1 MTNNKDDIALK
12 TPFFKEVYNGIVKF
26 ENYGKYAIESIGA
39 TIKYII
45 LLVLLVSFVS
55 SLFSIYGISNRIK
68 RVFDFYEEEIKEL
81 SYSEGILS
89 VNGGESFS
97 IYTESNGIGEIIVDT
112 SDLTDEKI
120 SEYEHSLSN
129 NSTMGVIILKDK
141 AIIVGNTLTT
151 HLYKDLLGNET
162 YNKESIVNV
171 YNNYKTPI
179 ILITFL
185 TSFSASFILYLSD
198 LLIWA
203 MMLAVLAYT
212 VARISHI
219 RLTFKS
225 AFSIAI
231 HGQTLSMMLQL
242 IYNILIETCNFEI
255 KYFSFMYITIA
266 TIYVITAVFMI
277 KSDLIM
283 DHIQSVL
290 EKKKREIEM
299 KQKKE
304 EEEKQRLKERE
315 EKRQQRRKE
324 KEEEEKKKT
333 ESENNRSAEEGT

>member
-1 MTNNKDDIALK
+1 MTIKDKDDITLK

-39 TIKYII
+39 TIKYLI
-45 LLVLLVSFVS
+45 LITLLVSLLS
-55 SLFSIYGISNRIK
+55 ALFSIYGISNRIK
-68 RVFDFYEEEIKEL
+68 NIFDFYEKEIKEL
-81 SYSEGILS
+81 SYSNGILS
-89 VNGGESFS
+89 VNGGESLN
-97 IYTESNGIGEIIVDT
+97 IYTEGKGIGEIIVDT
-112 SDLTDEKI
+112 SNLTDEKI
-120 SEYEHSLSN
+120 SEYEHNLSD
-129 NSTMGVIILKDK
+129 NSTMGVIVLKDK
-141 AIIVGNTLTT
+141 VIIVGNTLTT
-151 HLYKDLLGNET
+151 HLYKDLLGDET
-162 YNKESIVNV
+162 YNKESIVDV

-198 LLIWA
+198 ILIWA

-225 AFSIAI
+225 AISISI
-231 HGQTLSMMLQL
+231 HGQTLSIILQL
-242 IYNILIETCNFEI
+242 ISNALMELVNFEI
-255 KYFSFMYITIA
+255 KYFSFMYITVA

-277 KSDLIM
+277 KSDLIL

-299 KQKKE
+299 KQQKE

-324 KEEEEKKKT
+324 REEEKKKA
-333 ESENNRSAEEGT
+333 ENEKNRGAEEGT